1 VKAITSSLSPKIP
14 TGFAIDK
21 LANFNEGRGL
31 ENESQ
36 WSLGAFVLP
45 NDIIPEQ
52 TRLETFLVPGTL
64 RESLQTHVHRGG
76 ASTDTTLAVIVEAV
90 ESSAGL
96 TLLPDSLKL
105 LSRPLCSTVSCAL
118 VIRKFD
124 DANKNSKKKNNK

>member
-1 VKAITSSLSPKIP
+1 MKAVTSSLSPKIP

-31 ENESQ
+31 ENDSQ

-64 RESLQTHVHRGG
+64 RESLREPLQTHIHRGG
-76 ASTDTTLAVIVEAV
+76 ASTDTTLAD
-90 ESSAGL
+90 L
-96 TLLPDSLKL
+96 
-105 LSRPLCSTVSCAL
+105 
-118 VIRKFD
+118 
-124 DANKNSKKKNNK
+124 